1 MVKDTLRFSLEPQN
15 PKQRLPAMCTEDSGE
30 EKYEKLQCNNN
41 RESPVCRG
49 ENNVITRF
57 FNEIQINGVQKGA
70 VIEDIVKE
78 EIPSLIFLPDKF
90 SKLYTDE
97 ISDLGR
103 KMDVGNRKLDA
114 TIDVLRD
121 IKTDTSVLSSFV
133 TEQREHNEGQREH
146 NQWMKEHNQRLE
158 KILDKLA
165 EK

>member
-1 MVKDTLRFSLEPQN
+1 MKSYNVTITGKVQDIGFRNLIEDIGRYLGLAGYVFNAPDGSVK
-15 PKQRLPAMCTEDSGE
+15 M
-30 EKYEKLQCNNN
+30 
-41 RESPVCRG
+41 VCRG

-114 TIDVLRD
+114 AIDVLRD

-133 TEQREHNEGQREH
+133 AEQRLHN
-146 NQWMKEHNQRLE
+146 NNLE